1 MTLDLL
7 AASDGN
13 GEAVRA
19 TVTGI
24 RSAGATVINVD
35 ALTNWPASFIATSG
49 SLLADGTL
57 DPATALVFEGHTSG
71 STIVIDSIAPGYTD
85 NGNTV
90 SQVVI
95 VKPATHWADT
105 LKDDLSVSLNND
117 GTLKDNIITTA
128 KIDDGAVTNSKL
140 STTSGELGGTWA
152 TWTPTYTNITVGN
165 GTVVAKYTQIGKT
178 VIGRW
183 SLILGSTSSIG
194 SNPNLTAPVSTN
206 ADYNS
211 STDFWV
217 GGASILDS
225 SGPAG
230 WNGYVFMNNSNTLRL
245 LSNNSQTDTRNA
257 SLTATKPF
265 TWATGDIISITFTY
279 EAA

>member
-35 ALTNWPASFIATSG
+35 ALTNWPANFIATSG
-49 SLLADGTL
+49 TLLADGTL
-57 DPATALVFEGHTSG
+57 DPATALVFEGHISG

-105 LKDDLSVSLNND
+105 LKDDLSVSLEND
-117 GTLKDNIITTA
+117 GTLSAGTVGTTQLV
-128 KIDDGAVTNSKL
+128 DDAVTPAKWTNPYCFRAEASSTNTLPDNVATKMTIDTEIYDYNSNYAS
-140 STTSGELGGTWA
+140 ST
-152 TWTPTYTNITVGN
+152 Y
-165 GTVVAKYTQIGKT
+165 
-178 VIGRW
+178 
-183 SLILGSTSSIG
+183 
-194 SNPNLTAPVSTN
+194 TAPVAGVYNFSAAYQITSGVSSGVTIN
-206 ADYNS
+206 AMIYVNGSQKLSGAVITGPTGNAGAAVSGDCLLAQGDTVEFYAQQDSAGSEN
-211 STDFWV
+211 V
-217 GGASILDS
+217 GG
-225 SGPAG
+225 SGPRTWFAG
-230 WNGYVFMNNSNTLRL
+230 HLVH
-245 LSNNSQTDTRNA
+245 
-257 SLTATKPF
+257 AT
-265 TWATGDIISITFTY
+265 
-279 EAA
+279 